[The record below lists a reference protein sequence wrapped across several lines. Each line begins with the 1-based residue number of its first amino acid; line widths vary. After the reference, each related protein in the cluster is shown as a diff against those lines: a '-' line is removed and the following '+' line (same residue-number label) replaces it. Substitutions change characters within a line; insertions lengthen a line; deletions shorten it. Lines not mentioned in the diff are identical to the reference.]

1 MFQRGYLLQE
11 LRRRWGRTL
20 VTALGLAVGVGLV
33 LGIIGLSQGLSE
45 AQTAVLQPLSSIG
58 TDILVTRVATSTATT
73 SGAPAGAAQNDG
85 GGGFFGPTTGAGGGT
100 GAGGRGAGGIN
111 AANTADANALL
122 AENSNV
128 TTDLSKLGPAGT
140 QFTHDFFLSSTLLSF
155 PADALTATVSVP
167 GVASATAGLTQLVE
181 HQTGTV
187 PTQTATFVTGG
198 ETVTATATP
207 APLTDAEQAS
217 VQSCLQSSG
226 VRIGEAGGTTGTAT
240 PRTPGAGNPGTGAAP
255 DNGLRFGRGG
265 GAFQACL
272 PARFQQYTASITT
285 ARRSISQAVNP
296 PSTDISTT
304 SYTAAG
310 IDPASPASG
319 LVTTAQLVSGR
330 WIGTGSGAASEVLL
344 NQSYASQHADK
355 VGTQLPINGATYT
368 VVGLVKP
375 TLTGTIADVYFPLA
389 TIQNLAGKSGRITQI
404 LVKVK
409 DASQVDAVAKRIQAA
424 LPGATVITTQSLANQ
439 VTGSLKDVKK
449 LADSLGGA
457 LGVIVVAAAFV
468 IAMLL
473 TLSSIGKRVREIGT
487 LRAIG
492 WSRGRVVRQIVAETV
507 GIGLVA
513 GALGIVL
520 GFGAS
525 AAVTAFSPALTA
537 NTVGVSTFQGS
548 SLSSLFGQST
558 QAVTTS
564 STIHLTA
571 PIHPLTLIV
580 GVALAVLGG
589 LIAGGVGA
597 ARAAR
602 LSPSEA
608 LRNLA

>member
-58 TDILVTRVATSTATT
+58 TDILVTRVATSTATGN
-73 SGAPAGAAQNDG
+73 GAPNTGAPNNG
-85 GGGFFGPTTGAGGGT
+85 GGGFFANGVNGGGGG
-100 GAGGRGAGGIN
+100 GAAVALNG
-111 AANTADANALL
+111 ANASDAAALR

-140 QFTHDFFLSSTLLSF
+140 KFTHDFFLSSTLLSF
-155 PADALTATVSVP
+155 PADALTATVNVP

-198 ETVTATATP
+198 ETLTATATP
-207 APLTDAEQAS
+207 APLTDAEQAA
-217 VQSCLQSSG
+217 VQTCLQSSG
-226 VRIGEAGGTTGTAT
+226 VRIGERGGTTAT
-240 PRTPGAGNPGTGAAP
+240 VTPKGGGSPAPAPSGAP

-310 IDPASPASG
+310 IDPASPTSG
-319 LVTTAQLVSGR
+319 LVTTSQLVSGH
-330 WIGTGSGAASEVLL
+330 WLGTGSGAANQILL
-344 NQSYASQHADK
+344 NQSYASQHADG
-355 VGTQLPINGATYT
+355 VGSQLPINGATYT

-375 TLTGTIADVYFPLA
+375 TLTGTIADVYFPLS

-409 DASQVDAVAKRIQAA
+409 DASQVDAVAKRIQAE

-473 TLSSIGKRVREIGT
+473 TLSSVGKRVREIGT

-513 GALGIVL
+513 GALGIAL

-525 AAVTAFSPALTA
+525 AAVAAFSPTLTA

-558 QAVTTS
+558 QAVTTT

-580 GVALAVLGG
+580 GVGLAVLGG

>member
-58 TDILVTRVATSTATT
+58 TDILVTRVATSTAT
-73 SGAPAGAAQNDG
+73 GNGAQNNAAPNNG
-85 GGGFFGPTTGAGGGT
+85 GGGFFANGGGGGGGGAGAAVN
-100 GAGGRGAGGIN
+100 GAN
-111 AANTADANALL
+111 ASDANALL

-140 QFTHDFFLSSTLLSF
+140 KFTHDFFLSSTLLSF
-155 PADALTATVSVP
+155 PADALTATVNVS

-198 ETVTATATP
+198 ETLTATATP
-207 APLTDAEQAS
+207 APLTDAEQAA
-217 VQSCLQSSG
+217 VQTCLQSSG
-226 VRIGEAGGTTGTAT
+226 IRIGEQGGATAT
-240 PRTPGAGNPGTGAAP
+240 VTPKVGGAPAPAPGGVP
-255 DNGLRFGRGG
+255 DTGLRFGGGG
-265 GAFQACL
+265 GAFQKCL

-285 ARRSISQAVNP
+285 ARRSINQAVNP

-310 IDPASPASG
+310 IDPASPTSG
-319 LVTTAQLVSGR
+319 LVTTAQLVSGH
-330 WIGTGSGAASEVLL
+330 WIGTGSGAANQILL
-344 NQSYASQHADK
+344 NQSYASQHAYG
-355 VGTQLPINGATYT
+355 VGSQLPINGATYT

-375 TLTGTIADVYFPLA
+375 TLTGTIADVYFPLS

-409 DASQVDAVAKRIQAA
+409 DASQVDAVAKSIQAE

-473 TLSSIGKRVREIGT
+473 TLSSVGKRVREIGT

-513 GALGIVL
+513 GALGIAL

-525 AAVTAFSPALTA
+525 AAVAAFSPTLTA
-537 NTVGVSTFQGS
+537 NSVGVSTFQGS

-558 QAVTTS
+558 QAVTTT

>member
-58 TDILVTRVATSTATT
+58 TDILVTRVATSTATGNGAQNK
-73 SGAPAGAAQNDG
+73 GAPNNG
-85 GGGFFGPTTGAGGGT
+85 GGGFFANGGGGGGG
-100 GAGGRGAGGIN
+100 GAAVAVNGAN
-111 AANTADANALL
+111 ASDANALL

-140 QFTHDFFLSSTLLSF
+140 KFTHDFFLSSTLLSF
-155 PADALTATVSVP
+155 PADALTATVNVP

-187 PTQTATFVTGG
+187 PTQTTTFVTGG
-198 ETVTATATP
+198 ETLTATATP
-207 APLTDAEQAS
+207 APLTDAEQAA

-226 VRIGEAGGTTGTAT
+226 IRIGEQGGTTAT
-240 PRTPGAGNPGTGAAP
+240 VTPKVGGAPAP
-255 DNGLRFGRGG
+255 APSGVPDTGLRFGGGG
-265 GAFQACL
+265 GAFQKCL

-285 ARRSISQAVNP
+285 ARRSINQAVNP

-319 LVTTAQLVSGR
+319 LVTTAQLVSGH
-330 WIGTGSGAASEVLL
+330 WIGTGIGAANQILL
-344 NQSYASQHADK
+344 NQSYASQQSYG
-355 VGTQLPINGATYT
+355 VGSQLPINGGTYT
-368 VVGLVKP
+368 VAGLVKP
-375 TLTGTIADVYFPLA
+375 TLTGTIADVYFPLS

-409 DASQVDAVAKRIQAA
+409 DASQVDAVAKSIQAE

-473 TLSSIGKRVREIGT
+473 TLSSVGKRVREIGT

-513 GALGIVL
+513 GALGIAL

-525 AAVTAFSPALTA
+525 AAVAAFSPTLTA

-558 QAVTTS
+558 QAVTTT

-580 GVALAVLGG
+580 GVGLAVLGG

>member
-58 TDILVTRVATSTATT
+58 TDILVTRVATSTATSNNNT
-73 SGAPAGAAQNDG
+73 QNN
-85 GGGFFGPTTGAGGGT
+85 GGGFFANGANGSGGGGGGGAGVSVN
-100 GAGGRGAGGIN
+100 GAN
-111 AANTADANALL
+111 ASDANALL

-140 QFTHDFFLSSTLLSF
+140 KFTHDFFLSSTLLSF
-155 PADALTATVSVP
+155 PADALTATVTVP

-198 ETVTATATP
+198 ETLTTTATP
-207 APLTDAEQAS
+207 APLTDAEQTA
-217 VQSCLQSSG
+217 VQTCLQSSG
-226 VRIGEAGGTTGTAT
+226 VRIGERGGATATVTPKAGGA
-240 PRTPGAGNPGTGAAP
+240 PAPAPGGVP
-255 DNGLRFGRGG
+255 DTGLRLGGGG
-265 GAFQACL
+265 GAFQKCL
-272 PARFQQYTASITT
+272 PVRFQQYTASITT
-285 ARRSISQAVNP
+285 ARRSINQAVNP

-310 IDPASPASG
+310 IDPASPTSG
-319 LVTTAQLVSGR
+319 LVTTAQLVAGR
-330 WIGTGSGAASEVLL
+330 WIGNGAGNEVLL
-344 NQSYASQHADK
+344 NQSYASQHSYG
-355 VGTQLPINGATYT
+355 VGSQLPINGTSYT

-375 TLTGTIADVYFPLA
+375 TLTGTIADVYFPLS
-389 TIQNLAGKSGRITQI
+389 TIQTLAGKSGRITQI

-409 DASQVDAVAKRIQAA
+409 DAGQVDAVAKRIQTE

-473 TLSSIGKRVREIGT
+473 TLSSVGKRVREIGT

-513 GALGIVL
+513 GALGIAL

-525 AAVTAFSPALTA
+525 AAVTAFSPTLSA

-548 SLSSLFGQST
+548 SLAGLFGQST
-558 QAVTTS
+558 QAVTTT

>member
-58 TDILVTRVATSTATT
+58 TDILVTRVATSTATSNNNT
-73 SGAPAGAAQNDG
+73 QNNG
-85 GGGFFGPTTGAGGGT
+85 GGGFFANGANGPNGGGGG
-100 GAGGRGAGGIN
+100 GAAVSVNGAN
-111 AANTADANALL
+111 ASDANALL

-140 QFTHDFFLSSTLLSF
+140 KFTHDFFLSSTLLSF
-155 PADALTATVSVP
+155 PADALTATVTVP

-198 ETVTATATP
+198 ETLTTTATP
-207 APLTDAEQAS
+207 APLTDAEQTA
-217 VQSCLQSSG
+217 VQTCLQSSG
-226 VRIGEAGGTTGTAT
+226 VRIGDRGQATAT
-240 PRTPGAGNPGTGAAP
+240 VTPKVGGAPAPAPSGAP
-255 DNGLRFGRGG
+255 DTGLRIGRGG

-272 PARFQQYTASITT
+272 PVRFQQYTASITT
-285 ARRSISQAVNP
+285 ARRSINQAVNP

-310 IDPASPASG
+310 IDPGSPTSG
-319 LVTTAQLVSGR
+319 LVTTSQLVAGR
-330 WIGTGSGAASEVLL
+330 WIGNGAGNEVLL
-344 NQSYASQHADK
+344 NQSYASQHSYN
-355 VGTQLPINGATYT
+355 VGSQLPINGTSYT

-375 TLTGTIADVYFPLA
+375 TLTGTIADVYFPLS
-389 TIQNLAGKSGRITQI
+389 TIQTLAGKSGRITQI

-409 DASQVDAVAKRIQAA
+409 DASQVDAVAKRIQTE

-473 TLSSIGKRVREIGT
+473 TLSSVGKRVREIGT

-513 GALGIVL
+513 GALGIAL

-525 AAVTAFSPALTA
+525 AAVTAFSPTLSA

-548 SLSSLFGQST
+548 SLAGLFGQST
-558 QAVTTS
+558 QAVTTT

>member
-1 MFQRGYLLQE
+1 MFQKGYLLSE
-11 LRRRWGRTL
+11 LRRRSGRTI

-33 LGIIGLSQGLSE
+33 IGIIGLSQGLSE
-45 AQTAVLQPLSSIG
+45 AQDAVLQPLSSIG
-58 TDILVTRVATSTATT
+58 TDILVTRVAGPTSTAT
-73 SGAPAGAAQNDG
+73 PASTGVPNGGGGG
-85 GGGFFGPTTGAGGGT
+85 GGGFFGPNGGGGQAT
-100 GAGGRGAGGIN
+100 
-111 AANTADANALL
+111 AANASDTAALL

-128 TTDLSKLGPAGT
+128 ATDLSKLGPAGT

-155 PADALTATVSVP
+155 PADALTETVGVP
-167 GVASATAGLTQLVE
+167 GVQSATAGLTQLVE

-198 ETVTATATP
+198 QTLTATSTP
-207 APLTDAEQAS
+207 APLTDAEQAAI
-217 VQSCLQSSG
+217 QTCLQNSG
-226 VRIGEAGGTTGTAT
+226 IRIGERVTGTVT
-240 PRTPGAGNPGTGAAP
+240 VPKGAVGVPAPTGSP
-255 DNGLRFGRGG
+255 DTGLRFGRGG

-272 PARFQQYTASITT
+272 PTRFQQYTASIQV
-285 ARRSISQAVNP
+285 ARQSITQAVNP
-296 PSTDISTT
+296 PQTDINTT

-310 IDPASPASG
+310 IDPASPSAG
-319 LVTTAQLVSGR
+319 LVTTAQLVAGS
-330 WIGTGSGAASEVLL
+330 WIAKGAPDQILL
-344 NQSYASQHADK
+344 NQSYANTHSYK
-355 VGTQLPINGATYT
+355 VGSQIPINGSNYT

-375 TLTGTIADVYFPLA
+375 TLTGSIADVYFPLS
-389 TIQNLAGKSGRITQI
+389 TIQALAGKAGRVTQI

-409 DASQVDAVAKRIQAA
+409 DASQVDAVAKKIQTL
-424 LPGATVITTQSLANQ
+424 LPGATIITTQSLANQ

-457 LGVIVVAAAFV
+457 LGAIVLLAAFV

-473 TLSSIGKRVREIGT
+473 TLSSVGKRVREIGT

-507 GIGLVA
+507 GIGLIA
-513 GALGIVL
+513 GAIGIGLGLV
-520 GFGAS
+520 AS
-525 AAVTAFSPALTA
+525 AAVARFSPTLSAS
-537 NTVGVSTFQGS
+537 TVGVSTFQGS
-548 SLSSLFGQST
+548 ALSGLFGQST

-571 PIHPLTLIV
+571 PIHLLTLLV

-589 LIAGGVGA
+589 LIAGAVGA

-602 LSPSEA
+602 MAPSEA

>member
-58 TDILVTRVATSTATT
+58 TDILVTRVATSTATGNGGP
-73 SGAPAGAAQNDG
+73 SN
-85 GGGFFGPTTGAGGGT
+85 GGGFFANPGGSGGGG
-100 GAGGRGAGGIN
+100 GAPVGLNGAN
-111 AANTADANALL
+111 ASDANALL

-140 QFTHDFFLSSTLLSF
+140 KFTHDFFLSSTLLSF
-155 PADALTATVSVP
+155 PSDALTATVNVP

-198 ETVTATATP
+198 ETLTATTTP
-207 APLTDAEQAS
+207 APLTDAEQAA
-217 VQSCLQSSG
+217 VQTCLQSSG
-226 VRIGEAGGTTGTAT
+226 IRIGERGGQTTAT
-240 PRTPGAGNPGTGAAP
+240 VTPKGGGGPAPAPGGVP
-255 DNGLRFGRGG
+255 DTGLRFGGGG
-265 GAFQACL
+265 GAFQKCL
-272 PARFQQYTASITT
+272 PVRFQQYTASITT

-296 PSTDISTT
+296 PSTDINTT

-310 IDPASPASG
+310 IDPASPTSG
-319 LVTTAQLVSGR
+319 LVTTSQLVSGH
-330 WIGTGSGAASEVLL
+330 WLGTGSAAANQILL
-344 NQSYASQHADK
+344 NQSYASQHGYA
-355 VGTQLPINGATYT
+355 VGSQLPINGATYT

-375 TLTGTIADVYFPLA
+375 TLTGTIADVYFPLS

-409 DASQVDAVAKRIQAA
+409 DASQVNAVANRIQAE

-473 TLSSIGKRVREIGT
+473 TLSSVGKRVREIGT

-513 GALGIVL
+513 GALGIAL

-525 AAVTAFSPALTA
+525 AAVAAFSPTLTA

-558 QAVTTS
+558 QAVTTT

-571 PIHPLTLIV
+571 PIHLLTLVV

>member
-58 TDILVTRVATSTATT
+58 TDILVTRVATSTATSNNNT
-73 SGAPAGAAQNDG
+73 QNNG
-85 GGGFFGPTTGAGGGT
+85 GGGFFANGANGPNGGGGG
-100 GAGGRGAGGIN
+100 GAAVSVNGAN
-111 AANTADANALL
+111 ASDANALL

-140 QFTHDFFLSSTLLSF
+140 KFTHDFFLSSTLLSF
-155 PADALTATVSVP
+155 PADALTATVTVP

-198 ETVTATATP
+198 ETLTTTATP
-207 APLTDAEQAS
+207 APLTDAEQTA
-217 VQSCLQSSG
+217 VQTCLQSSG
-226 VRIGEAGGTTGTAT
+226 VRIGDRGQATAT
-240 PRTPGAGNPGTGAAP
+240 VTPKVGGAPAPAPSGAP
-255 DNGLRFGRGG
+255 DTGLRIGRGG

-272 PARFQQYTASITT
+272 PVRFQQYTASITT
-285 ARRSISQAVNP
+285 ARRSINQAVNP

-310 IDPASPASG
+310 IDPASPTSG
-319 LVTTAQLVSGR
+319 LVTTSQLVAGR
-330 WIGTGSGAASEVLL
+330 WIGNGAGNEVLL
-344 NQSYASQHADK
+344 NQSYASQHSYN
-355 VGTQLPINGATYT
+355 VGSQLPINGTSYT

-375 TLTGTIADVYFPLA
+375 TLTGSIADVYFPLS
-389 TIQNLAGKSGRITQI
+389 TIQTLAGKSGRITQI

-409 DASQVDAVAKRIQAA
+409 DASQVDAVAKRIQTE

-473 TLSSIGKRVREIGT
+473 TLSSVGKRVREIGT

-513 GALGIVL
+513 GALGIAL

-525 AAVTAFSPALTA
+525 AAVTAFSPALSA

-548 SLSSLFGQST
+548 SLAGLFGQST
-558 QAVTTS
+558 QAVTTT

>member
-58 TDILVTRVATSTATT
+58 TDILVTRVATSTAT
-73 SGAPAGAAQNDG
+73 GNNPQGNAPQNNG
-85 GGGFFGPTTGAGGGT
+85 GGGFFGVNTGP
-100 GAGGRGAGGIN
+100 N
-111 AANTADANALL
+111 AANTADATALL

-140 QFTHDFFLSSTLLSF
+140 TFTHDFFLSSTLLSF

-198 ETVTATATP
+198 ETLTTTATP
-207 APLTDAEQAS
+207 APLTDAEQTA
-217 VQSCLQSSG
+217 VQTCLQNSG
-226 VRIGEAGGTTGTAT
+226 VRIGERGGATGTVT
-240 PRTPGAGNPGTGAAP
+240 PRVTATAQPDAGAAP
-255 DNGLRFGRGG
+255 DSGLRFGKGG

-272 PARFQQYTASITT
+272 PVRFQQYTASITT
-285 ARRSISQAVNP
+285 ARRSVNQAVNP

-310 IDPASPASG
+310 IDPASPTSG

-330 WIGTGSGAASEVLL
+330 WIGRTAGNEVLL
-344 NQSYASQHADK
+344 NQSYANQHGYGIGA
-355 VGTQLPINGATYT
+355 QLPINGTSYI

-375 TLTGTIADVYFPLA
+375 TLTGSIADVYFPLS
-389 TIQNLAGKSGRITQI
+389 TIQSLAGKSGRITQI

-409 DASQVDAVAKRIQAA
+409 DAGQVDAVAKRIQAE

-473 TLSSIGKRVREIGT
+473 TLSSVGKRVREIGT

-513 GALGIVL
+513 GALGIAL
-520 GFGAS
+520 GFSAS
-525 AAVTAFSPALTA
+525 AAVTAFSPALSA

-548 SLSSLFGQST
+548 SLAGLFGQST

-564 STIHLTA
+564 STVHLTA

>member
-58 TDILVTRVATSTATT
+58 TDILVTRVATSTATGNGAQNN
-73 SGAPAGAAQNDG
+73 GAPNNGAPNN
-85 GGGFFGPTTGAGGGT
+85 GGGFFANGGGGG
-100 GAGGRGAGGIN
+100 GAAVALNGAN
-111 AANTADANALL
+111 ASDATALL

-140 QFTHDFFLSSTLLSF
+140 TFTHDFFLSSTLLSF
-155 PADALTATVSVP
+155 PADALPATVNVP

-187 PTQTATFVTGG
+187 PTQTAAFATGG
-198 ETVTATATP
+198 ETLTATATP
-207 APLTDAEQAS
+207 APLTDAEQAAF
-217 VQSCLQSSG
+217 QTCLQSAG
-226 VRIGEAGGTTGTAT
+226 IRIGDRGGATATAT
-240 PRTPGAGNPGTGAAP
+240 PRVGGAPAPAPSGAP

-265 GAFQACL
+265 GAATACL
-272 PARFQQYTASITT
+272 PTRFQQYTASITT

-310 IDPASPASG
+310 IDPARPTSG
-319 LVTTAQLVSGR
+319 LVTTAQLVSGH
-330 WIGTGSGAASEVLL
+330 WIGNGSMGSGAANQILL
-344 NQSYASQHADK
+344 NQSYASQHAYG
-355 VGTQLPINGATYT
+355 VGSEFPINGATYT

-375 TLTGTIADVYFPLA
+375 TLTGTIADVYFPLS

-409 DASQVDAVAKRIQAA
+409 DASQVDAVAKRIQAE

-473 TLSSIGKRVREIGT
+473 TLSSVGKRVREIGT

-513 GALGIVL
+513 GALGIAL

-525 AAVTAFSPALTA
+525 AAVAAFSPTLTA
-537 NTVGVSTFQGS
+537 NAVGVSTFQGS

-558 QAVTTS
+558 QAVTTTRS
-564 STIHLTA
+564 GTSPEPHLA
-571 PIHPLTLIV
+571 D
-580 GVALAVLGG
+580 GKD
-589 LIAGGVGA
+589 
-597 ARAAR
+597 
-602 LSPSEA
+602 
-608 LRNLA
+608 

>member
-58 TDILVTRVATSTATT
+58 TDILVTRVATSTAT
-73 SGAPAGAAQNDG
+73 GNGAQNNAAPNNG
-85 GGGFFGPTTGAGGGT
+85 GGGFFANGANGGGGGGG
-100 GAGGRGAGGIN
+100 GAAVALNGAN
-111 AANTADANALL
+111 ASDATALL

-140 QFTHDFFLSSTLLSF
+140 KFTHDFFLSSTLLSF
-155 PADALTATVSVP
+155 PAGALTATVNVP

-198 ETVTATATP
+198 ETLTATATP
-207 APLTDAEQAS
+207 AALTDAEQAA

-226 VRIGEAGGTTGTAT
+226 IRIGDRGQATAT
-240 PRTPGAGNPGTGAAP
+240 VTPKVGGAPAPAPGGVP
-255 DNGLRFGRGG
+255 DTGLRFGGGG
-265 GAFQACL
+265 GAFQKCL
-272 PARFQQYTASITT
+272 PVRFQQYTASITT
-285 ARRSISQAVNP
+285 ARRSINQAVNP

-310 IDPASPASG
+310 IDPASPTSG
-319 LVTTAQLVSGR
+319 LVTTAQLVSGH
-330 WIGTGSGAASEVLL
+330 WIGTGSGAANQILL
-344 NQSYASQHADK
+344 NQSYASQHAYG
-355 VGTQLPINGATYT
+355 VGSQLPINGGTFT

-375 TLTGTIADVYFPLA
+375 TLTGTIADVYFPLS

-409 DASQVDAVAKRIQAA
+409 DASQVDAVAKSIQAQ

-473 TLSSIGKRVREIGT
+473 TLSSVGKRVREIGT

-513 GALGIVL
+513 GALGIAL

-525 AAVTAFSPALTA
+525 AAVAAFSPTLTA

-558 QAVTTS
+558 QAVTTT

>member
-58 TDILVTRVATSTATT
+58 TDILVTRVATSTATGN
-73 SGAPAGAAQNDG
+73 GAQNNGAPNNGGGFLGPNAGPNGGGGGPAGA
-85 GGGFFGPTTGAGGGT
+85 
-100 GAGGRGAGGIN
+100 N
-111 AANTADANALL
+111 ASDAAALL

-128 TTDLSKLGPAGT
+128 TTDLSKLGAAGT
-140 QFTHDFFLSSTLLSF
+140 KFTHDFFLSSTLLSF

-167 GVASATAGLTQLVE
+167 GVASVTAGLTQLVE

-198 ETVTATATP
+198 ETLTATAQP
-207 APLTDAEQAS
+207 APLTDAEQTA
-217 VQSCLQSSG
+217 VQTCLQSSG
-226 VRIGEAGGTTGTAT
+226 VRIGDRASGGVTGTVT
-240 PRTPGAGNPGTGAAP
+240 PKVGGAPAPAPGAVP
-255 DNGLRFGRGG
+255 DSGLRIGRGG

-272 PARFQQYTASITT
+272 PVRFQQYTASITT
-285 ARRSISQAVNP
+285 ARRSINQAVNP

-304 SYTAAG
+304 SYTAAW

-330 WIGTGSGAASEVLL
+330 WIGNGSKGAGNEVLL
-344 NQSYASQHADK
+344 NQSYANQHSYN
-355 VGTQLPINGATYT
+355 VGAQLPINGTSYT

-375 TLTGTIADVYFPLA
+375 TLTGSIADVYFPLS
-389 TIQNLAGKSGRITQI
+389 TIQSLAGKSGRITQI

-409 DASQVDAVAKRIQAA
+409 DAGQVDAVAKRIQTE

-457 LGVIVVAAAFV
+457 LAVIVVAAAFV

-513 GALGIVL
+513 GALGIAL

-525 AAVTAFSPALTA
+525 AAVTAFSPALSA

-548 SLSSLFGQST
+548 SLAGLFGQST

-589 LIAGGVGA
+589 LIAGAAGA

>member
-58 TDILVTRVATSTATT
+58 TDILVTRVATSTAT
-73 SGAPAGAAQNDG
+73 SNGAQNNQQNGGPQNNGG
-85 GGGFFGPTTGAGGGT
+85 GGGFFGVNTGP
-100 GAGGRGAGGIN
+100 N
-111 AANTADANALL
+111 AANASDANALL

-140 QFTHDFFLSSTLLSF
+140 KFTHDFFLSSTLLSF
-155 PADALTATVSVP
+155 PADALTATVTVP

-198 ETVTATATP
+198 ETLTATATP
-207 APLTDAEQAS
+207 APLTDAEQTA
-217 VQSCLQSSG
+217 VQTCLQNSG
-226 VRIGEAGGTTGTAT
+226 VRIGDRGGATAT
-240 PRTPGAGNPGTGAAP
+240 VTPKVGGAPAPAPGGVP
-255 DNGLRFGRGG
+255 DNGLRIGRGG

-272 PARFQQYTASITT
+272 PVRFQQYTASITT
-285 ARRSISQAVNP
+285 ARRSINQAVNP

-310 IDPASPASG
+310 IDPASPPSG

-330 WIGTGSGAASEVLL
+330 WIGKTAGNEVLL
-344 NQSYASQHADK
+344 NQSYANQHSYGIGA
-355 VGTQLPINGATYT
+355 QLPINGTSYT

-375 TLTGTIADVYFPLA
+375 TLTGSIADVYFPLS
-389 TIQNLAGKSGRITQI
+389 TIQSLAGKSGRITQI

-409 DASQVDAVAKRIQAA
+409 DAGQVDAVAKRIQTE

-457 LGVIVVAAAFV
+457 LAVIVVAAAFV

-473 TLSSIGKRVREIGT
+473 TLSSVGKRVREIGT

-513 GALGIVL
+513 GALGIAL

-525 AAVTAFSPALTA
+525 AAVTALSPALTA

-548 SLSSLFGQST
+548 SLAGLFGQST

>member
-58 TDILVTRVATSTATT
+58 TDILVTRVATSTATGNNNT
-73 SGAPAGAAQNDG
+73 QNNG
-85 GGGFFGPTTGAGGGT
+85 GGGFFANGANGPNGGGGG
-100 GAGGRGAGGIN
+100 GAAVSVNGAN
-111 AANTADANALL
+111 ASDANALL

-140 QFTHDFFLSSTLLSF
+140 KFTHDFFLSSTLLSF
-155 PADALTATVSVP
+155 PADALTATVTVP

-187 PTQTATFVTGG
+187 PTQTATFVIGG
-198 ETVTATATP
+198 ETLTTTATP
-207 APLTDAEQAS
+207 APLTDAEQTA
-217 VQSCLQSSG
+217 VQTCLQSSG
-226 VRIGEAGGTTGTAT
+226 VRIGDRGQATAT
-240 PRTPGAGNPGTGAAP
+240 VTPKVGGAPAPAPSGAP
-255 DNGLRFGRGG
+255 DTGLRIGRGG

-272 PARFQQYTASITT
+272 PVRFQQYTASITT
-285 ARRSISQAVNP
+285 ARRSINQAVNP

-310 IDPASPASG
+310 IDPGSPTSG
-319 LVTTAQLVSGR
+319 LVTTSQLVAGR
-330 WIGTGSGAASEVLL
+330 WIGNGAGNEVLL
-344 NQSYASQHADK
+344 NQSYASQHSYN
-355 VGTQLPINGATYT
+355 VGSQLPINGTSYT

-375 TLTGTIADVYFPLA
+375 TLTGTIADVYFPLS
-389 TIQNLAGKSGRITQI
+389 TIQTLAGKSGRITQI

-409 DASQVDAVAKRIQAA
+409 DASQVDAVAKRIQTE

-473 TLSSIGKRVREIGT
+473 TLSSVGKRVREIGT

-513 GALGIVL
+513 GALGIAL

-525 AAVTAFSPALTA
+525 AAVTAFSPTLSA

-548 SLSSLFGQST
+548 SLAGLFGQST
-558 QAVTTS
+558 QAVTTT

>member
-1 MFQRGYLLQE
+1 MFQKGYLLNE
-11 LRRRWGRTL
+11 LRRRWGRTI

-33 LGIIGLSQGLSE
+33 IGIIGLSQGLSE
-45 AQTAVLQPLSSIG
+45 AQNAVLQPLSSIG
-58 TDILVTRVATSTATT
+58 TDILVTRVAGPTSTATT
-73 SGAPAGAAQNDG
+73 ANTGPQNGGG
-85 GGGFFGPTTGAGGGT
+85 GGGFFAGPVTGAGGAANAT
-100 GAGGRGAGGIN
+100 N
-111 AANTADANALL
+111 AADTAALL

-128 TTDLSKLGPAGT
+128 ATDLSKLGPAGT
-140 QFTHDFFLSSTLLSF
+140 RFTHDFFLSSTLLSF
-155 PADALTATVSVP
+155 PSDALTQTVTVD
-167 GVASATAGLTQLVE
+167 GVQSATAGLTQLVE

-198 ETVTATATP
+198 ETLTATATP
-207 APLTDAEQAS
+207 APLTDAEQAAF
-217 VQSCLQSSG
+217 QTCLQSAG
-226 VRIGEAGGTTGTAT
+226 IRIGDRGGATGTVTPRVTGTAN
-240 PRTPGAGNPGTGAAP
+240 PGAGGGVP

-265 GAFQACL
+265 GAATACL
-272 PARFQQYTASITT
+272 PSRFQQYQATITT

-296 PSTDISTT
+296 PSTDINTT

-310 IDPASPASG
+310 IDPASPGAG

-330 WIGTGSGAASEVLL
+330 WIATGAPDEILL
-344 NQSYASQHADK
+344 NQSYANTHSYS
-355 VGTQLPINGATYT
+355 VGAQIPINGTNYT

-375 TLTGTIADVYFPLA
+375 TLTGSIADVYFPLS
-389 TIQNLAGKSGRITQI
+389 TIQTLAGKTGRVTQI
-404 LVKVK
+404 LVKIK
-409 DASQVDAVAKRIQAA
+409 DASQVDAVAKKIQTL

-457 LGVIVVAAAFV
+457 LGAIVLAAAFV

-473 TLSSIGKRVREIGT
+473 TLSSVGKRVREIGT

-513 GALGIVL
+513 GALGIGL
-520 GFGAS
+520 GVVAS
-525 AAVTAFSPALTA
+525 AAVAKFSPTLSA

-548 SLSSLFGQST
+548 QLAGLFGQST
-558 QAVTTS
+558 SAVTTS
-564 STIHLTA
+564 STIHLSA
-571 PIHPLTLIV
+571 PLHPVTLIL

-589 LIAGGVGA
+589 LIAGAVGA